1 MAPLPNKPSR
11 SERFASFG
19 RGSRTLALLML
30 AALALSSCTLGPDFT
45 KPAAPET
52 DRYNVNG
59 DPTAAVGAGTGTQW
73 IEAGKA
79 PDAQWWRF
87 YQSPELDS
95 AVDAAVTGN
104 LTLQIAEA
112 RLRQS
117 KDALQ
122 AGKGVFYPQLSASLN
137 QTRQNYNPAIVGA
150 PSGAGVFNL
159 TTLSANVSYA
169 LDVFGANRRAVESL
183 GAQVDA
189 QRANVR
195 AAYLILTGNI
205 TNTIMAM
212 GAYSDL
218 IDEIQ
223 ALITLEREQLA
234 IDEKRYRAGLVN
246 FSAVLATRNTL
257 ATLEASLQPLQQQ
270 LTQAEHLLA
279 TLEGKETGA
288 WSAPTVHL
296 SSLAIP
302 QSVPLSLPSQL
313 VNQRPD
319 ILLAEANLHSAGATV
334 GVATAALLPSF
345 NITGNMGDISTS
357 MSNLFGGSGGI
368 WGFGGSILAPVF
380 NGGTL
385 TAQRQAAI
393 DAFEASGLTYRQTV
407 IIAIAQ
413 VADCVKAIEHDAL
426 AVGAQTQA
434 QAAAGQALMLAQANF
449 SGGTANYLTVLT
461 AQISLAQANVN
472 LIQAR
477 AQYFQDTTALIVALG
492 GGWWNREL

>member
-1 MAPLPNKPSR
+1 MR
-11 SERFASFG
+11 SMPGG
-19 RGSRTLALLML
+19 RCSRTLAVLTLAI
-30 AALALSSCTLGPDFT
+30 AALSGCTLGPDFAQ
-45 KPAAPET
+45 PAAPHT
-52 DRYNVNG
+52 DRYDVGG
-59 DPTAAVGAGTGTQW
+59 DPVAMDGAGSGTQRF
-73 IEAGKA
+73 ETGKA
-79 PDAQWWRF
+79 PDAHWWRV
-87 YQSPELDS
+87 YQSPELDA
-95 AVDAAVTGN
+95 AVDAAVTDN

-117 KDALQ
+117 RDALQ
-122 AGKGVFYPQLSASLN
+122 AGKGVFYPQLSVSLD

-150 PSGAGVFNL
+150 PSGSGVFNL

-205 TNTIMAM
+205 TNTIMAI

-218 IDEIQ
+218 IDETG
-223 ALITLEREQLA
+223 ALIALEHEQLA
-234 IDEKRYRAGLVN
+234 IDEKRYRAGLVD
-246 FSAVLATRNTL
+246 FSAVLATRNTI
-257 ATLEASLQPLQQQ
+257 ATLEASLQPLRQQ
-270 LTQAEHLLA
+270 LTQAGHLLA
-279 TLEGKETGA
+279 TLEGKETGE
-288 WSAPTVHL
+288 WSAPAVHL
-296 SSLAIP
+296 SSLAMP

-313 VNQRPD
+313 VRQRPD
-319 ILLAEANLHSAGATV
+319 ILLAEANLHSASATV

-357 MSNLFGGSGGI
+357 MSNLFAGSGGI

-407 IIAIAQ
+407 ILAVAQ
-413 VADCVKAIEHDAL
+413 VADCLKALEHDAL

-434 QAAAGQALMLAQANF
+434 RAAAEQALMLAQASF
-449 SGGTANYLTVLT
+449 GGGTANYLTVLT
-461 AQISLAQANVN
+461 AQISLAQSNVS

-477 AQYFQDTTALIVALG
+477 AQYFQDTSALFVALG
-492 GGWWNREL
+492 GGWWDREP